1 VTQNVILNLKSPQAI
16 QTDIA
21 FTQGDYGEA
30 KLTIA
35 VKDDEQYITGDTG
48 ASISFLRADGNI
60 VTGELSGTQGMYGY
74 TFAGNEL
81 ETSGKTVATV
91 TIEYDG
97 GRVSTAAFIFTV
109 RYNPAYD
116 KKIPAGPYITALEKI
131 KNQAQTYVEY
141 LSALIEQLQPDI
153 GSAALTK
160 ADLVNGYTQ
169 TVAGIKAFDAAAAK
183 TLKEIVDGKIDA
195 TKIVNNL
202 LSTDASMVLSAA
214 LGPIIDQRLTDL
226 LEKYNRLNGDILSA
240 SGEVN
245 SIFGEGTTVCTLN
258 LKAGHTYLLIGYNSI
273 NISNENIVMSADIAA
288 ESGSFATWN
297 LGLTSR
303 TTGSNGGGAYCIVI
317 ASCNTD
323 SSVKL
328 VGYGYHDS
336 TYKHRGGLTAV
347 QLR

>member
-1 VTQNVILNLKSPQAI
+1 
-16 QTDIA
+16 
-21 FTQGDYGEA
+21 
-30 KLTIA
+30 
-35 VKDDEQYITGDTG
+35 
-48 ASISFLRADGNI
+48 
-60 VTGELSGTQGMYGY
+60 M
-74 TFAGNEL
+74 
-81 ETSGKTVATV
+81 
-91 TIEYDG
+91 
-97 GRVSTAAFIFTV
+97 V
-109 RYNPAYD
+109 RMARRF
-116 KKIPAGPYITALEKI
+116 
-131 KNQAQTYVEY
+131 
-141 LSALIEQLQPDI
+141 SC
-153 GSAALTK
+153 
-160 ADLVNGYTQ
+160 
-169 TVAGIKAFDAAAAK
+169 
-183 TLKEIVDGKIDA
+183 
-195 TKIVNNL
+195 
-202 LSTDASMVLSAA
+202 
-214 LGPIIDQRLTDL
+214 
-226 LEKYNRLNGDILSA
+226 LNGDILSA

>member
-1 VTQNVILNLKSPQAI
+1 MTQNVILNLKSPQAI

-116 KKIPAGPYITALEKI
+116 KKVPAGPYITELEKI

-226 LEKYNRLNGDILSA
+226 LEKYNRLNGDFQRV
-240 SGEVN
+240 VN
-245 SIFGEGTTVCTLN
+245 EKLN
-258 LKAGHTYLLIGYNSI
+258 AT
-273 NISNENIVMSADIAA
+273 AD
-288 ESGSFATWN
+288 
-297 LGLTSR
+297 TS
-303 TTGSNGGGAYCIVI
+303 TCIQP
-317 ASCNTD
+317 
-323 SSVKL
+323 
-328 VGYGYHDS
+328 YG
-336 TYKHRGGLTAV
+336 
-347 QLR
+347 

>member
-1 VTQNVILNLKSPQAI
+1 MTQNVILNLKSPQAI

-116 KKIPAGPYITALEKI
+116 KKIPAGPYITELEKI

-169 TVAGIKAFDAAAAK
+169 TVEGIKAFDAAAAK
-183 TLKEIVDGKIDA
+183 SLKELVDGKIDI
-195 TKIVNNL
+195 TKIVNNF

-214 LGPIIDQRLTDL
+214 LGPVIDQRLTDL
-226 LEKYNRLNGDILSA
+226 LEKYNRLNGEFELTNIK
-240 SGEVN
+240 
-245 SIFGEGTTVCTLN
+245 SI
-258 LKAGHTYLLIGYNSI
+258 
-273 NISNENIVMSADIAA
+273 
-288 ESGSFATWN
+288 SFRSTI
-297 LGLTSR
+297 
-303 TTGSNGGGAYCIVI
+303 TTGWLLHISIETNDSHVLVVGFDRTRGVI
-317 ASCNTD
+317 AYIDGAEIWEITP
-323 SSVKL
+323 V
-328 VGYGYHDS
+328 
-336 TYKHRGGLTAV
+336 
-347 QLR
+347 

>member
-1 VTQNVILNLKSPQAI
+1 MLPYVIDESEKAI
-16 QTDIA
+16 Q
-21 FTQGDYGEA
+21 
-30 KLTIA
+30 
-35 VKDDEQYITGDTG
+35 
-48 ASISFLRADGNI
+48 
-60 VTGELSGTQGMYGY
+60 
-74 TFAGNEL
+74 
-81 ETSGKTVATV
+81 
-91 TIEYDG
+91 
-97 GRVSTAAFIFTV
+97 
-109 RYNPAYD
+109 
-116 KKIPAGPYITALEKI
+116 
-131 KNQAQTYVEY
+131 
-141 LSALIEQLQPDI
+141 
-153 GSAALTK
+153 
-160 ADLVNGYTQ
+160 
-169 TVAGIKAFDAAAAK
+169 
-183 TLKEIVDGKIDA
+183 
-195 TKIVNNL
+195 
-202 LSTDASMVLSAA
+202 
-214 LGPIIDQRLTDL
+214 
-226 LEKYNRLNGDILSA
+226 NGDILSA

>member
-1 VTQNVILNLKSPQAI
+1 MTQNVILNLKSPQAI

-116 KKIPAGPYITALEKI
+116 KKIPAGPYITELEKI

-169 TVAGIKAFDAAAAK
+169 TVEG
-183 TLKEIVDGKIDA
+183 LKELVDGKIDI
-195 TKIVNNL
+195 TKIVNNF

-214 LGPIIDQRLTDL
+214 LGPVIDQRLTDL
-226 LEKYNRLNGDILSA
+226 LEKYNRLNGDK
-240 SGEVN
+240 VN
-245 SIFGEGTTVCTLN
+245 LRP
-258 LKAGHTYLLIGYNSI
+258 GYSQFELWYNREFPNVLYVYNIEDKKLYYTRLTENS
-273 NISNENIVMSADIAA
+273 
-288 ESGSFATWN
+288 
-297 LGLTSR
+297 
-303 TTGSNGGGAYCIVI
+303 
-317 ASCNTD
+317 
-323 SSVKL
+323 
-328 VGYGYHDS
+328 
-336 TYKHRGGLTAV
+336 
-347 QLR
+347 